1 MTSRRGS
8 NRPEKIAIDP
18 DDGHAALLGR
28 SGVEHQYF
36 VTAPC
41 SVSDT
46 NPDDV
51 TDYLVLYLFDLD
63 GKLVE
68 ADIREL
74 GRAGAY
80 DRDVDARTE
89 AALLGRLRSR
99 TVERISV
106 APFTV
111 ERFGHTFGLVAEVR
125 FGEWRVNAMPGDYM
139 EFFPP
144 WDSGIYD
151 T

>member
-1 MTSRRGS
+1 M
-8 NRPEKIAIDP
+8 
-18 DDGHAALLGR
+18 
-28 SGVEHQYF
+28 
-36 VTAPC
+36 TAPFA
-41 SVSDT
+41 VSDA
-46 NPDDV
+46 NPDIV

-80 DRDVDARTE
+80 GREVDARTE

-111 ERFGHTFGLVAEVR
+111 EHFGHTFGLVADVR

-139 EFFPP
+139 EFFAP
-144 WDSGIYD
+144 WDSGVFD